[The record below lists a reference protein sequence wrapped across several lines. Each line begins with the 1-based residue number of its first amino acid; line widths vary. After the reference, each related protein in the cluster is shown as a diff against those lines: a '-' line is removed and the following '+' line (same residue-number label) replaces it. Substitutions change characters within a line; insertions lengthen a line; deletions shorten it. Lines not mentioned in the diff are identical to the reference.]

1 MLPTIGCLGG
11 SVTLVIGL
19 RSLQHSVDR
28 VVEIA
33 QCGRELAA
41 QVLLASRGDIGL
53 AITRIVEGRLAGEA
67 AAAPATQPQEDEQT
81 AAGGGRE
88 LLEFE
93 GLDLDSGA
101 QLSPTLLAQQQAML
115 VSISTTRRTTILFYC
130 DARSEMVGL

>member
-41 QVLLASRGDIGL
+41 QVLLASRGDVGL
-53 AITRIVEGRLAGEA
+53 AITRIVEGRLGGGA
-67 AAAPATQPQEDEQT
+67 AAAPATQSREDEQT
-81 AAGGGRE
+81 ATGGGRE

-93 GLDLDSGA
+93 GVDLDSGE

-115 VSISTTRRTTILFYC
+115 VSIPTSRRSLCSI
-130 DARSEMVGL
+130 APRKI